1 MTKPKSNILYQILSL
16 GNQDDTPFR
25 VAYKNYMFNLFLL
38 LATPFAFLVMCIN
51 FYIGEYTLAFFNVAH
66 LLVFVVGYYIS
77 FTQKNLDYRPL
88 LLFIGAAISSYT
100 GFVFKNGNEY
110 RFLIMIVAAVV
121 LCEKNWHYVLFV
133 IFVSL
138 SFVVI
143 RMDELPLS
151 NMRAVNIFEKII
163 KLLFPLGFFSIC
175 LYYFKEIYFKNQ
187 YKLETAYAELTK
199 NKEERDRILNVVA
212 HDLRSPLS
220 GIAGISKMMLA
231 DDKVVE
237 DNKEMLKLIEQSA
250 ESTLRLINDLMH
262 TNINSVEQYQF
273 QDIELNKLVQ
283 QILQMLVFTAKEKNI
298 IIEANITKQKIVLKA
313 DKDKLDRVIS
323 NLVTNAI
330 KFSKPG
336 SIIHV
341 SLHLNGEFAEI
352 IVKDNGIGIPEYLQG
367 KIFDLFTTA
376 KRKGTAGEKSYGLGL
391 AICKK
396 IVEVHEGFIHVE
408 SKDGQGSSFIVKL
421 PLKV

>member
-1 MTKPKSNILYQILSL
+1 MTKPKSNILFQILSL

-51 FYIGEYTLAFFNVAH
+51 FYIGEYILACFNVAH
-66 LLVFVVGYYIS
+66 LLIFIIGYYIAYS
-77 FTQKNLDYRPL
+77 QKYLDYRPL
-88 LLFIGAAISSYT
+88 LLFMGAVIASYT
-100 GFVFKNGNEY
+100 AYVYKNGNEY

-121 LCEKNWHYVLFV
+121 LCEKNWQYILFV
-133 IFVSL
+133 LFVSL

-143 RMDELPLS
+143 RLEELPLNTMS
-151 NMRAVNIFEKII
+151 VINIIEKTV
-163 KLLFPLGFFSIC
+163 KLLFPLSFFSIC

-220 GIAGISKMMLA
+220 GISGISKMMLA

-237 DNKEMLKLIEQSA
+237 DNKEMFRLIEQSA
-250 ESTLRLINDLMH
+250 ESALRLISDLMH
-262 TNINSVEQYQF
+262 TNINSVEQYHF
-273 QDIELNKLVQ
+273 NPIELNKLVH
-283 QILQMLVFTAKEKNI
+283 QILQILVFTAKEKNI
-298 IIEANITKQKIVLKA
+298 IIEANITKQKIILKA
-313 DKDKLDRVIS
+313 DKDKIDRVIS

-330 KFSKPG
+330 KFSKLG
-336 SIIHV
+336 SIVHV
-341 SLHLNGEFAEI
+341 SLHANNDFAEI

-396 IVEVHEGFIHVE
+396 IVEMHEGFIHVE
-408 SKDGQGSSFIVKL
+408 SKEGLGSSFIVRL

>member
-25 VAYKNYMFNLFLL
+25 VAYKNYMFNLFLMM
-38 LATPFAFLVMCIN
+38 ATPFAFLVMCIN
-51 FYIGEYTLAFFNVAH
+51 FYIGEYTLVLFNFAH
-66 LLVFVVGYYIS
+66 LLIFVFGYYIS
-77 FTQKNLDYRPL
+77 YTQKYLDYRPL
-88 LLFIGAAISSYT
+88 LLFLGAAIGSYT
-100 GFVFKNGNEY
+100 AFVFKNGNEY

-121 LCEKNWHYVLFV
+121 LCEKNWQYILFVLFV
-133 IFVSL
+133 SI
-138 SFVVI
+138 SFVAI
-143 RMDELPLS
+143 RLDELPL
-151 NMRAVNIFEKII
+151 NTMNDLKIFEKVI
-163 KLLFPLGFFSIC
+163 KLIFPLGFFSIC

-237 DNKEMLKLIEQSA
+237 DNKEMFKLIEQSA

-262 TNINSVEQYQF
+262 TNINSVDQYQF
-273 QDIELNKLVQ
+273 QEIELNKLVQ

-298 IIEANITKQKIVLKA
+298 IIEANITKQKITLKA
-313 DKDKLDRVIS
+313 DKDKIDRVIS

-330 KFSKPG
+330 KFSKQG
-336 SIIHV
+336 SMIHV

-408 SKDGQGSSFIVKL
+408 SKEGQGSSFIVKL
-421 PLKV
+421 PIKA

>member
-1 MTKPKSNILYQILSL
+1 MTKPKSNILFQILSL

-51 FYIGEYTLAFFNVAH
+51 FYIGEYILAFFNVAH
-66 LLVFVVGYYIS
+66 LLIFIIGYYIAYS
-77 FTQKNLDYRPL
+77 QKYLDYRPL
-88 LLFIGAAISSYT
+88 LLFMGAVIASYT
-100 GFVFKNGNEY
+100 AYVYKNGNEY

-121 LCEKNWHYVLFV
+121 LCEKNWQYILFV
-133 IFVSL
+133 LFVSL

-143 RMDELPLS
+143 RLEELPLNTMS
-151 NMRAVNIFEKII
+151 VINIIEKTV
-163 KLLFPLGFFSIC
+163 KLLFPLSFFSIC

-220 GIAGISKMMLA
+220 GISGISKMMLA

-237 DNKEMLKLIEQSA
+237 DNKEMFRLIEQSA
-250 ESTLRLINDLMH
+250 ESTLRLISDLMH
-262 TNINSVEQYQF
+262 TNINSVEQYHF
-273 QDIELNKLVQ
+273 NPIELNKLVH
-283 QILQMLVFTAKEKNI
+283 QILQILVFTAKEKNI
-298 IIEANITKQKIVLKA
+298 IIEANITKQKIILKA
-313 DKDKLDRVIS
+313 DKDKIDRVIS

-330 KFSKPG
+330 KFSKLG
-336 SIIHV
+336 SIVHV
-341 SLHLNGEFAEI
+341 SLHANNDFAEI

-396 IVEVHEGFIHVE
+396 IVEMHEGFIHVE
-408 SKDGQGSSFIVKL
+408 SKEGLGSSFIVRL

>member
-1 MTKPKSNILYQILSL
+1 MNKPKSNIIYQFLSL
-16 GNQDDTPFR
+16 GNKVDTPFR

-38 LATPFAFLVMCIN
+38 LATPFAFLVMCVN
-51 FYIGEYTLAFFNVAH
+51 FYLGQYTLAFFNVAH
-66 LLVFVVGYYIS
+66 LLVFIVGYYIS
-77 FTQKNLDYRPL
+77 ITQKHLDYRTF
-88 LLFIGAAISSYT
+88 LLFIGALIASYT
-100 GFVFKNGNEY
+100 GYVFKNGNEY

-121 LCEKNWHYVLFV
+121 LCEKNWQYVLFV
-133 IFVSL
+133 LFVSL

-143 RMDELPLS
+143 RIDELPLNS
-151 NMRAVNIFEKII
+151 MKAINIFEKII

-237 DNKEMLKLIEQSA
+237 DNKEMFKLIEQSA

-273 QDIELNKLVQ
+273 QEIDMNKLVQ

-298 IIEANITKQKIVLKA
+298 IIEANITKQKITVKA
-313 DKDKLDRVIS
+313 DKDKIDRVIS

-336 SIIHV
+336 AMVHV

-396 IVEVHEGFIHVE
+396 IVEVHQGSIHVE
-408 SKDGQGSSFIVKL
+408 SKEGQGSSFIVKL
-421 PLKV
+421 PIKV

>member
-1 MTKPKSNILYQILSL
+1 MTKPKSNILIQILSL
-16 GNQDDTPFR
+16 GNQENTPFR

-51 FYIGEYTLAFFNVAH
+51 FYIGEYTLAVFNVAH
-66 LLVFVVGYYIS
+66 LAIFIAGYYIS
-77 FTQKNLDYRPL
+77 YSQKYLDYRPL
-88 LLFIGAAISSYT
+88 LLFLGAIIASYT
-100 GFVFKNGNEY
+100 AYVYKNGNEY

-121 LCEKNWHYVLFV
+121 LCEKNWQYILFV
-133 IFVSL
+133 LFVSL
-138 SFVVI
+138 SFVAI
-143 RMDELPLS
+143 RLEELPLS
-151 NMRAVNIFEKII
+151 NMNAINIVEKSV
-163 KLLFPLGFFSIC
+163 KLLFPLSFFSIC

-187 YKLETAYAELTK
+187 YKLETAYAELSK

-220 GIAGISKMMLA
+220 GISGISKMMLA

-237 DNKEMLKLIEQSA
+237 DNKEMFRLIEQSA
-250 ESTLRLINDLMH
+250 ESTLRLISDLMH
-262 TNINSVEQYQF
+262 TNINSVEQYHF
-273 QDIELNKLVQ
+273 NAIELNKLVH
-283 QILQMLVFTAKEKNI
+283 QILQILVFTAKEKNI
-298 IIEANITKQKIVLKA
+298 IIEANIAKQKIILKA
-313 DKDKLDRVIS
+313 DKDKIDRVIS

-330 KFSKPG
+330 KFSKLG
-336 SIIHV
+336 SIVHV
-341 SLHLNGEFAEI
+341 SLHANDEFAEI

-396 IVEVHEGFIHVE
+396 IIDMHEGFIHVE
-408 SKDGQGSSFIVKL
+408 SKEGEGSSFIVKL
-421 PLKV
+421 PLKA

>member
-1 MTKPKSNILYQILSL
+1 MTKPESNIIFQILSL
-16 GNQDDTPFR
+16 GNQDNTPFR
-25 VAYKNYMFNLFLL
+25 VAYKNYIFNLFLL

-51 FYIGEYTLAFFNVAH
+51 FSIGEYTLAFFNVAH
-66 LLVFVVGYYIS
+66 LSIFIVGYYIS
-77 FTQKNLDYRPL
+77 YSQKYLDYRPL
-88 LLFIGAAISSYT
+88 LLFLGALIASYT
-100 GFVFKNGNEY
+100 AYVYKNGNEY

-121 LCEKNWHYVLFV
+121 LCEKNWQYILFV
-133 IFVSL
+133 LFVSL
-138 SFVVI
+138 SFVAI
-143 RMDELPLS
+143 RLEELPLS
-151 NMRAVNIFEKII
+151 NMSAINIIEKTV
-163 KLLFPLGFFSIC
+163 KLLFPLSFFSIC

-220 GIAGISKMMLA
+220 GISGISKMMLA

-237 DNKEMLKLIEQSA
+237 DNKEMFRLIEQSA
-250 ESTLRLINDLMH
+250 ESTLRLISDLMH

-273 QDIELNKLVQ
+273 QDIELNKLVH
-283 QILQMLVFTAKEKNI
+283 QILQLLVFTAKEKNI
-298 IIEANITKQKIVLKA
+298 IIEANIAKQKIELKA
-313 DKDKLDRVIS
+313 DKDKIDRVIS

-336 SIIHV
+336 SIVHV
-341 SLHLNGEFAEI
+341 SLHANHDFAEI

-396 IVEVHEGFIHVE
+396 IIDVHEGFIHVE
-408 SKDGQGSSFIVKL
+408 SKEGLGSSFIVKL
-421 PLKV
+421 PLKA

>member
-1 MTKPKSNILYQILSL
+1 MTKPKSNILFQILSL

-38 LATPFAFLVMCIN
+38 LATPFAFLVTCIN
-51 FYIGEYTLAFFNVAH
+51 LYIGAYTLAFFNVAH
-66 LLVFVVGYYIS
+66 LLIFVVGYYIS
-77 FTQKNLDYRPL
+77 YSQKHLDYRPL
-88 LLFIGAAISSYT
+88 LLFIGAVISSYT
-100 GFVFKNGNEY
+100 AYMFKNGNEY

-121 LCEKNWHYVLFV
+121 LCEKNWQYILFV
-133 IFVSL
+133 LFVSL

-143 RMDELPLS
+143 RLDELPLS
-151 NMRAVNIFEKII
+151 TMNGLNIFEKVI
-163 KLLFPLGFFSIC
+163 KLLFPLSFFSIC
-175 LYYFKEIYFKNQ
+175 LYYFKEFYFKNQ

-220 GIAGISKMMLA
+220 GISGISKMMLA

-237 DNKEMLKLIEQSA
+237 DNKEMFRLIEQSA
-250 ESTLRLINDLMH
+250 ESTLRLITDLMH
-262 TNINSVEQYQF
+262 TNINSAEQYQF
-273 QDIELNKLVQ
+273 QEIELNKLVQ
-283 QILQMLVFTAKEKNI
+283 QILQILVFTAKEKNI
-298 IIEANITKQKIVLKA
+298 IIEVNIAKQKLILNA
-313 DKDKLDRVIS
+313 DKDKIDRVIS

-336 SIIHV
+336 SIVHV
-341 SLHLNGEFAEI
+341 SLHTNDGFAEI
-352 IVKDNGIGIPEYLQG
+352 TVKDNGIGIPEYLQG

-408 SKDGQGSSFIVKL
+408 SKEGIGSSFIVRL
-421 PLKV
+421 PLKA

>member
-25 VAYKNYMFNLFLL
+25 VAYKNYMFNLFLMM
-38 LATPFAFLVMCIN
+38 ATPFAFLVMCIN
-51 FYIGEYTLAFFNVAH
+51 FYIGEYTLVLFNFAH
-66 LLVFVVGYYIS
+66 LLIFVFGYYIS
-77 FTQKNLDYRPL
+77 YTQKYLDYRPL
-88 LLFIGAAISSYT
+88 LLFLGAAIGSYT
-100 GFVFKNGNEY
+100 AFVFKNGNEY

-121 LCEKNWHYVLFV
+121 LCEKNWQYILFVLFV
-133 IFVSL
+133 SI
-138 SFVVI
+138 SFVAI
-143 RMDELPLS
+143 RLDELPL
-151 NMRAVNIFEKII
+151 NTMNDLKIFEKVI
-163 KLLFPLGFFSIC
+163 KLIFPLGFFSIC

-237 DNKEMLKLIEQSA
+237 DNKEMFKLIEQSA

-262 TNINSVEQYQF
+262 TNINSVDQYQF
-273 QDIELNKLVQ
+273 QEIELNKLVQ

-298 IIEANITKQKIVLKA
+298 IIEANITKQKITLKA
-313 DKDKLDRVIS
+313 DKDKIDRVIS

-330 KFSKPG
+330 KFSKQG
-336 SIIHV
+336 SMIHV
-341 SLHLNGEFAEI
+341 SLQLNGELAEI
-352 IVKDNGIGIPEYLQG
+352 IVKDNGIGIPEYLKD

-408 SKDGQGSSFIVKL
+408 SKEGQGSSFIVKL
-421 PLKV
+421 PIKA

>member
-51 FYIGEYTLAFFNVAH
+51 LYIGEYILATFNCAH
-66 LLVFVVGYYIS
+66 LCIFIIGYYIS
-77 FTQKNLDYRPL
+77 STQRFLNYRIL
-88 LLFIGAAISSYT
+88 LLFAGAIIASYT
-100 GFVFKNGNEY
+100 ALVYKNGNEY

-121 LCEKNWHYVLFV
+121 LCEKNWQYVLFV
-133 IFVSL
+133 LFVSL

-143 RMDELPLS
+143 RLEELPLS
-151 NMRAVNIFEKII
+151 TMSPIIIIEKTV
-163 KLLFPLGFFSIC
+163 KLLFPLSFFSIC

-187 YKLETAYAELTK
+187 YRLENAYAELTK

-237 DNKEMLKLIEQSA
+237 DNKEMFKLIEQSA

-396 IVEVHEGFIHVE
+396 IVELHEGFIHVE
-408 SKDGQGSSFIVKL
+408 SKEGQGSSFIVKL

>member
-1 MTKPKSNILYQILSL
+1 MAKPKSNILFQILSL

-38 LATPFAFLVMCIN
+38 LASPFAFLVMCIN
-51 FYIGEYTLAFFNVAH
+51 FYIGEYTLALFNVAH
-66 LLVFVVGYYIS
+66 LLIFIFGYYIS
-77 FTQKNLDYRPL
+77 YTQKYLDYRPL
-88 LLFIGAAISSYT
+88 LLFLGAAIGSYT
-100 GFVFKNGNEY
+100 AFVFKNGNEY

-121 LCEKNWHYVLFV
+121 LCEKNWQYVLFV
-133 IFVSL
+133 LFVSL

-143 RMDELPLS
+143 RLDEMPLS
-151 NMRAVNIFEKII
+151 TMNGLTIFEKVI
-163 KLLFPLGFFSIC
+163 KLVFPLSFFSIC

-220 GIAGISKMMLA
+220 GISGISKMMLA
-231 DDKVVE
+231 DEKVVE
-237 DNKEMLKLIEQSA
+237 DNKEMFRLIEQSA
-250 ESTLRLINDLMH
+250 ESTLRLITDLMH
-262 TNINSVEQYQF
+262 TNINSAEQYQF
-273 QDIELNKLVQ
+273 QEIELNKLVQ
-283 QILQMLVFTAKEKNI
+283 QILQILVFTAKEKNI
-298 IIEANITKQKIVLKA
+298 IIEANIAKQKIVLKA
-313 DKDKLDRVIS
+313 DKDKIDRVIS

-330 KFSKPG
+330 KFSKPN
-336 SIIHV
+336 SIVHV
-341 SLHLNGEFAEI
+341 SLHANHDFAEI

-396 IVEVHEGFIHVE
+396 IVEVHEGYIHVE
-408 SKDGQGSSFIVKL
+408 SKEGLGSSFIVKL

>member
-1 MTKPKSNILYQILSL
+1 
-16 GNQDDTPFR
+16 
-25 VAYKNYMFNLFLL
+25 
-38 LATPFAFLVMCIN
+38 
-51 FYIGEYTLAFFNVAH
+51 
-66 LLVFVVGYYIS
+66 
-77 FTQKNLDYRPL
+77 
-88 LLFIGAAISSYT
+88 
-100 GFVFKNGNEY
+100 
-110 RFLIMIVAAVV
+110 MIVAAVV
-121 LCEKNWHYVLFV
+121 LCEKNWQYILFVLFV
-133 IFVSL
+133 SI
-138 SFVVI
+138 SFVAI
-143 RMDELPLS
+143 RLDELPL
-151 NMRAVNIFEKII
+151 NTMNDLKIFEKVI
-163 KLLFPLGFFSIC
+163 KLIFPLGFFSIC

-237 DNKEMLKLIEQSA
+237 DNKEMFKLIEQSA

-262 TNINSVEQYQF
+262 TNINSVDQYQF
-273 QDIELNKLVQ
+273 QEIELNKLVQ

-298 IIEANITKQKIVLKA
+298 IIEANITKQKITLKA
-313 DKDKLDRVIS
+313 DKDKIDRVIS

-330 KFSKPG
+330 KFSKQG
-336 SIIHV
+336 SMIHV

-408 SKDGQGSSFIVKL
+408 SKEGQGSSFIVKL
-421 PLKV
+421 PIKA

>member
-1 MTKPKSNILYQILSL
+1 MTKSTSNILIQILSI
-16 GNQDDTPFR
+16 GNQDNTPFT

-51 FYIGEYTLAFFNVAH
+51 FYIGEYTLALFNIAH
-66 LLVFVVGYYIS
+66 LCIFIIGYYIS
-77 FTQKNLDYRPL
+77 FTQKLLDYRPL
-88 LLFIGAAISSYT
+88 LLFIGAAIGSYT
-100 GFVFKNGNEY
+100 AFFYKNGNEY

-121 LCEKNWHYVLFV
+121 LCEKNWQYILFV

-138 SFVVI
+138 SFIAI
-143 RMDELPLS
+143 RFDELPLS
-151 NMRAVNIFEKII
+151 SMSGLNIFEKFI
-163 KLLFPLGFFSIC
+163 KLMFPLTFFSIC

-187 YKLETAYAELTK
+187 YKLENAYNELAK

-220 GIAGISKMMLA
+220 GISGISKIMLT
-231 DDKVVE
+231 DDTTNE
-237 DNKEMLKLIEQSA
+237 HSKEMFRLIEQNA
-250 ESTLRLINDLMH
+250 ESTLRLINDLMQ

-273 QDIELNKLVQ
+273 QEISLNKLLQ
-283 QILQMLVFTAKEKNI
+283 QSLQILVFTAKEKQI
-298 IIEANITKQKIVLKA
+298 IIEANITKEPIVVRA

-330 KFSKPG
+330 KFSNKG

-341 SLHLNGEFAEI
+341 SLSTSNKVAEI
-352 IVKDNGIGIPEYLQG
+352 VVKDNGIGIPVHLQH

-396 IVEVHEGFIHVE
+396 ILEVHDGNIRIESEEG
-408 SKDGQGSSFIVKL
+408 KGSSFIVSL
-421 PLKV
+421 PIKV

>member
-51 FYIGEYTLAFFNVAH
+51 LYIGEYILATFNCAH
-66 LLVFVVGYYIS
+66 LCIFIIGYYIS
-77 FTQKNLDYRPL
+77 STQRFLNYRIL
-88 LLFIGAAISSYT
+88 LLFAGAIIASYT
-100 GFVFKNGNEY
+100 ALVYKNGNEY

-121 LCEKNWHYVLFV
+121 LCEKNWQYVLFV
-133 IFVSL
+133 LFVSL

-143 RMDELPLS
+143 RLEELPLS
-151 NMRAVNIFEKII
+151 TMSPIIIIEKTV
-163 KLLFPLGFFSIC
+163 KLLFPLSFFSIC

-187 YKLETAYAELTK
+187 YRLENAYAELTK

-237 DNKEMLKLIEQSA
+237 DNKEMFKLIEQSA

-408 SKDGQGSSFIVKL
+408 SKEGQGSSFIVKL

>member
-51 FYIGEYTLAFFNVAH
+51 LYIGEYILATFNCAH
-66 LLVFVVGYYIS
+66 LCIFIIGYYIS
-77 FTQKNLDYRPL
+77 STQRFLNYRIL
-88 LLFIGAAISSYT
+88 LLFAGAIIASYT
-100 GFVFKNGNEY
+100 ALVYKNGNEY

-121 LCEKNWHYVLFV
+121 LCDKNWQYVLFV
-133 IFVSL
+133 LFVSL

-143 RMDELPLS
+143 RLEELPLS
-151 NMRAVNIFEKII
+151 TMSPIIIIEKTV
-163 KLLFPLGFFSIC
+163 KLLFPLSFFSIC

-187 YKLETAYAELTK
+187 YRLENAYAELTK

-237 DNKEMLKLIEQSA
+237 DNKEMFKLIEQSA

-396 IVEVHEGFIHVE
+396 IVELHEGFIHVE
-408 SKDGQGSSFIVKL
+408 SKEGQGSSFIVKL

>member
-16 GNQDDTPFR
+16 GNQADTPFR
-25 VAYKNYMFNLFLL
+25 VAYKNYMFNLFLMM
-38 LATPFAFLVMCIN
+38 ATPFAFLVMCIN
-51 FYIGEYTLAFFNVAH
+51 IYTGEYTLVLFNFAH
-66 LLVFVVGYYIS
+66 LLIFVVGYYIS
-77 FTQKNLDYRPL
+77 YTQKYLDYRPL
-88 LLFIGAAISSYT
+88 LLFLGAAIGSYT
-100 GFVFKNGNEY
+100 AFVFKNGNEY

-121 LCEKNWHYVLFV
+121 LCEKNWQYILFVLFV
-133 IFVSL
+133 SV
-138 SFVVI
+138 SFVAI
-143 RMDELPLS
+143 RLDEMPL
-151 NMRAVNIFEKII
+151 NTMNDLKIFEKVI
-163 KLLFPLGFFSIC
+163 KLIFPLTFFSIC

-231 DDKVVE
+231 DDKVVDE
-237 DNKEMLKLIEQSA
+237 SKEMFRLIEHSA
-250 ESTLRLINDLMH
+250 ESTLRLINDIMH
-262 TNINSVEQYQF
+262 TNINSEDQYQF
-273 QDIELNKLVQ
+273 QEIDLNNTVQ
-283 QILQMLVFTAKEKNI
+283 QILKMLVFTAKEKNI
-298 IIEANITKQKIVLKA
+298 IIEANITKQKISLKA
-313 DKDKLDRVIS
+313 DKDKIDRVIS

-330 KFSKPG
+330 KFSKSG
-336 SIIHV
+336 SIVHV
-341 SLHLNGEFAEI
+341 SLHTNDGFAEI
-352 IVKDNGIGIPEYLQG
+352 IVKDSGIGIPEHLQG

-408 SKDGQGSSFIVKL
+408 SREWQGSAFIVKL
-421 PLKV
+421 PIRV

>member
-38 LATPFAFLVMCIN
+38 MATPFAFLVMCIN
-51 FYIGEYTLAFFNVAH
+51 FYIGAYTLALFNVAH
-66 LLVFVVGYYIS
+66 LLIFVFGYYIS
-77 FTQKNLDYRPL
+77 YTQKHLDYRPL
-88 LLFIGAAISSYT
+88 LLFIGAAIGSYT
-100 GFVFKNGNEY
+100 AFVFKNGNEY

-121 LCEKNWHYVLFV
+121 LCEKKWQYIFFAL
-133 IFVSL
+133 FVSL
-138 SFVVI
+138 SFVAI
-143 RMDELPLS
+143 RLDELPLS
-151 NMRAVNIFEKII
+151 TMKGLTIFEKVI
-163 KLLFPLGFFSIC
+163 KLLFPFSFFSIC
-175 LYYFKEIYFKNQ
+175 LYYFKEIYFNNQ

-220 GIAGISKMMLA
+220 GISGISKMMLS

-237 DNKEMLKLIEQSA
+237 DNKEMFRLIEQSA
-250 ESTLRLINDLMH
+250 ESTLRLITDLMH
-262 TNINSVEQYQF
+262 TNINAADQYQF
-273 QDIELNKLVQ
+273 QDFELNKLVHQ
-283 QILQMLVFTAKEKNI
+283 SLQLLVFTAKEKNI
-298 IIEANITKQKIVLKA
+298 IIEANITKQKIELKA
-313 DKDKLDRVIS
+313 DKDKIDRVIS

-336 SIIHV
+336 SIVHV
-341 SLHLNGEFAEI
+341 SLHTNQDFAEI
-352 IVKDNGIGIPEYLQG
+352 IVKDNGIGIPEYLLE

-376 KRKGTAGEKSYGLGL
+376 KRKGTVGEKSYGLGL
-391 AICKK
+391 AISKK

-408 SKDGQGSSFIVKL
+408 SKEGQGSAFIVKL
-421 PLKV
+421 PLKA

>member
-25 VAYKNYMFNLFLL
+25 VAYKNYMFNLFLMM
-38 LATPFAFLVMCIN
+38 ATPFAFLVMCIN
-51 FYIGEYTLAFFNVAH
+51 FYIGEYTLVLFNLAH
-66 LLVFVVGYYIS
+66 LLIFVFGYYIS
-77 FTQKNLDYRPL
+77 YTQKYLDYRPL
-88 LLFIGAAISSYT
+88 LLFLGAAIGSYT
-100 GFVFKNGNEY
+100 AFVFKNGNEY

-121 LCEKNWHYVLFV
+121 LCEKNWQYILFVLFV
-133 IFVSL
+133 SI
-138 SFVVI
+138 SFVAI
-143 RMDELPLS
+143 RLDELPL
-151 NMRAVNIFEKII
+151 NKMNDLKIFEKVI
-163 KLLFPLGFFSIC
+163 KLIFPLGFFSIC

-237 DNKEMLKLIEQSA
+237 DNKEMFKLIEQSA

-262 TNINSVEQYQF
+262 TNINSVDQYQF
-273 QDIELNKLVQ
+273 QEIELNKLVQ

-298 IIEANITKQKIVLKA
+298 IIEANITKQKITLKA
-313 DKDKLDRVIS
+313 DKDKIDRVIS

-330 KFSKPG
+330 KFSKQG
-336 SIIHV
+336 SMIHV

-408 SKDGQGSSFIVKL
+408 SKEGQGSSFIVKL
-421 PLKV
+421 PIKA